1 MIIIRNSKK
10 LTFFVIICGSEYFH
24 FLRNSK
30 TREEIT
36 SLLREGSGSASASFN
51 ASQNPSWVQEAL
63 ALVQDSL
70 GEEAGATTTTQEK
83 KLETENKPE
92 DKEIDPEKNIPT
104 ANSADEVEDQQNGL
118 LPETPVKKSDNQSPI
133 SPRGS
138 ATAANV
144 LFADLTKLFEDIFH
158 SRISFELIDPAI
170 AASMATTTIAPEE
183 GDSPV
188 IHNHHELST
197 ALRFTED
204 EETVIDQEKWHD
216 MLATKEYRDR
226 FLKELD
232 IRRCHNSTVTE
243 KGYQSLCNAMKVSV
257 FLLSSCSVS
266 QNVMYDMEK
275 QVFLDYCEDLNDVR
289 SAMRI
294 KNMANTFHHCL
305 AKVTNS

>member
-1 MIIIRNSKK
+1 MIIIRNSKNRSR
-10 LTFFVIICGSEYFH
+10 FFFYFPSKH
-24 FLRNSK
+24 FFLSFNSK
-30 TREEIT
+30 TREEIS

-51 ASQNPSWVQEAL
+51 TSQNPSWVQEAL

-70 GEEAGATTTTQEK
+70 GEEAGATTQEK
-83 KLETENKPE
+83 KAEAENKPE
-92 DKEIDPEKNIPT
+92 DKESDPEKNIPN
-104 ANSADEVEDQQNGL
+104 ANSADEVDDQQNGL
-118 LPETPVKKSDNQSPI
+118 LPETPVKKSDNQSPA

-158 SRISFELIDPAI
+158 SRISLELIDPALS
-170 AASMATTTIAPEE
+170 APVATTIAPEE

-204 EETVIDQEKWHD
+204 DETVIDREKWHA

-226 FLKELD
+226 FLRELD

-257 FLLSSCSVS
+257 FLLASCFVS
-266 QNVMYDMEK
+266 QNVIYDMEK

-305 AKVTNS
+305 AEVTNS